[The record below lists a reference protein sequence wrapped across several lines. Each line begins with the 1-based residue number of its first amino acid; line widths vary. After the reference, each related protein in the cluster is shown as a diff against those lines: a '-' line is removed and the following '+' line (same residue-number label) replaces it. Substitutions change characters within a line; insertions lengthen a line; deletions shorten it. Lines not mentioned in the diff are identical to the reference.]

1 MSYLQAEAAFR
12 DWAAE
17 CGFPNLPDVLTDGR
31 IHRFHVDGDKR
42 GSRNGYCRFQAFADG
57 GAAGTVGSWKTGE
70 QHQWHRHGGRVR
82 RPSTLEAMR
91 RDDERAERQRQQAAE
106 HVEAL
111 MRMQT
116 EWHRA
121 PSASDSHPYC
131 KRKSISARPYNS
143 PALRLGNHGEL
154 LVPAF
159 GFDDDWQGAPRSL
172 QRIFPDGSKRNATG
186 CPLTGLVYPFG
197 RRSDEYTEPLVLA
210 EGWATAATVYQA
222 LGFDAAQPW
231 PVLCCFGAGNLL
243 GVAREAHA
251 RWPECPILIAADDD
265 EAGSKAALE
274 AAREVGGWIATPH
287 FPDECER
294 TAKDTDFN
302 DLARLSPDGVEA
314 VLRCIE
320 DAREV
325 FDFQE
330 SAA

>member
-12 DWAAE
+12 NWAAE
-17 CGFPNLPDVLTDGR
+17 CGFPHLPDVLTDGR

-42 GSRNGYCRFQAFADG
+42 GSRNGYCRYQAFADG

-70 QHQWHRHGGRVR
+70 QHQWHHHGGRVR
-82 RPSTLEAMR
+82 RPSTLEAKR

-106 HVEAL
+106 HAEAL

-131 KRKSISARPYNS
+131 RAKGVSARPYNS
-143 PALRLGNHGEL
+143 PPLRFGEHGEL
-154 LVPAF
+154 LVPAY
-159 GFDDDWQGAPRSL
+159 SL
-172 QRIFPDGSKRNATG
+172 ADGRRLQSFQRIYPDGRKRNATG

-197 RRSDEYTEPLVLA
+197 RRSDKCALVLA
-210 EGWATAATVYQA
+210 EGWATAATAYQA

-231 PVLCCFGAGNLL
+231 PVFCCFGAGNLL
-243 GVAREAHA
+243 GVTRAAHA
-251 RWPECPILIAADDD
+251 RWPESPILIAADDD
-265 EAGSKAALE
+265 DAGRKAALE
-274 AAREVGGWIATPH
+274 AAREVGGGIATPH

-325 FDFQE
+325 FTYWE
-330 SAA
+330 GAA